1 MLTTRVARARACTLI
16 RDETY
21 TPGEMRTRRKGGS
34 ESKPW
39 PVVDEQEKLVHG
51 PGGENRGT
59 EGGRAEGREKD
70 GRGGEGRGVCHGRA
84 TKTRRKKINSS
95 ARVRFLWANLTC
107 AFCKL
112 FVRSFTAHGFN
123 RSRRAGLIGLAY
135 NEKSPF
141 SNRHILGIFSL
152 LGSRNERRRENREK
166 TSVERRQMSLRSK
179 CFERV

>member
-59 EGGRAEGREKD
+59 EGGRKGAREREKD
-70 GRGGEGRGVCHGRA
+70 GRRGERGVSRPRN
-84 TKTRRKKINSS
+84 KN
-95 ARVRFLWANLTC
+95 
-107 AFCKL
+107 
-112 FVRSFTAHGFN
+112 TA
-123 RSRRAGLIGLAY
+123 
-135 NEKSPF
+135 K
-141 SNRHILGIFSL
+141 
-152 LGSRNERRRENREK
+152 EN
-166 TSVERRQMSLRSK
+166 
-179 CFERV
+179 

>member
-59 EGGRAEGREKD
+59 EGGRKGGSEGEREGRE
-70 GRGGEGRGVCHGRA
+70 GRGGERGVSRPRN
-84 TKTRRKKINSS
+84 KN
-95 ARVRFLWANLTC
+95 
-107 AFCKL
+107 
-112 FVRSFTAHGFN
+112 TA
-123 RSRRAGLIGLAY
+123 
-135 NEKSPF
+135 K
-141 SNRHILGIFSL
+141 
-152 LGSRNERRRENREK
+152 EN
-166 TSVERRQMSLRSK
+166 
-179 CFERV
+179 